1 MGKRFGFA
9 NNELALHVADPIAAA
24 RFYVDVMGCRLVDP
38 NPQCVELETG
48 ALRLF
53 LVPDPAPT
61 HEPLV
66 PSFSVPD
73 RAKALDLLQA
83 PGALWYQSARTP
95 PASTTYATRMGFCSM
110 WPNVRKRSPRAP
122 ASIVSRHQ

>member
-73 RAKALDLLQA
+73 RAKALDLLQSAGCTLVPIGPHA
-83 PGALWYQSARTP
+83 PGEHY
-95 PASTTYATRMGFCSM
+95 
-110 WPNVRKRSPRAP
+110 VRDPHGILFDVAERAE
-122 ASIVSRHQ
+122 A